1 MTLVPRL
8 LCDWLTY
15 SCVDGLLVP
24 ATKIWSGILFF
35 SVFLENYRIFQ
46 WFDFDFG
53 EFSQNLLF
61 VCLLQKVCNFGSFE
75 KCYPEHFVFILFFLR
90 LIVCCFDVPFSIGQR
105 RSYIIPCIS
114 VDDFKMALS
123 SKDLSE
129 HERILHHTLPILI
142 NIIGVLD
149 ILCQFRQF
157 SFAEH
162 MACR

>member
-1 MTLVPRL
+1 MHDVI
-8 LCDWLTY
+8 
-15 SCVDGLLVP
+15 CVNLFPPQVN
-24 ATKIWSGILFF
+24 GIPPQKTGVKHP
-35 SVFLENYRIFQ
+35 S
-46 WFDFDFG
+46 
-53 EFSQNLLF
+53 STT

-75 KCYPEHFVFILFFLR
+75 KCYLEHFVFILFFLR
-90 LIVCCFDVPFSIGQR
+90 LIVRCFDVPFSIGQR